1 VCSALAI
8 YIWLLD
14 GIQAN
19 YFERSAACLKR
30 RMLFLIVMLRAELKE
45 ALLEKEAKQK
55 VSAFN

>member
-1 VCSALAI
+1 VLTL
-8 YIWLLD
+8 YIWLL

-19 YFERSAACLKR
+19 YFERAACLKR
-30 RMLFLIVMLRAELKE
+30 RMLFFNRDAAELKE